1 MSIIGIHG
9 YIESGKDTVA
19 NIIKKIDAERDWKIK
34 KFASK
39 LKQIAT
45 ILTGIPSE
53 MFENQDFKKTYLGNE
68 WDLIKK
74 TDHTL
79 IENGKAASEYIE
91 SKMSVR
97 DMLQKL
103 GTEAMRNGLHPDVWV
118 NALFADYKDVK
129 QSEDGLIH
137 EKYGEHDITIVPN
150 PILWKKYYPNW
161 IISDLRFPNEYD
173 AIKKK
178 GGLCIKVVRP
188 VVNKSTSEQ
197 HISEYALEYH
207 TFDYTLDNSGDI
219 DDLEKEVRQMLFHIK
234 LND

>member
-45 ILTGIPSE
+45 ILTGIPSDK
-53 MFENQDFKKTYLGNE
+53 FEDQEFKKTYLGDE
-68 WDLIKK
+68 WTVETKIDYTLIK
-74 TDHTL
+74 D
-79 IENGKAASEYIE
+79 GKATRA
-91 SKMSVR
+91 KVFNRMTVR

-118 NALFADYKDVK
+118 NALLCDYKKTKNKD
-129 QSEDGLIH
+129 EEYTH
-137 EKYGEHDITIVPN
+137 
-150 PILWKKYYPNW
+150 PNW

-178 GGLCIKVVRP
+178 GGFCIKVVRP
-188 VVNKSTSEQ
+188 VVNKSISQQ
-197 HISEYALEYH
+197 HISEYALDYH
-207 TFDYTLDNSGDI
+207 TFDYTIDNSGDI
-219 DDLEKEVRQMLFHIK
+219 DELEKEVRQMLFHIK
-234 LND
+234 LNN

>member
-45 ILTGIPSE
+45 ILTGIPSDK
-53 MFENQDFKKTYLGNE
+53 FEDQEFKKTYLGDE
-68 WDLIKK
+68 WTVETKI
-74 TDHTL
+74 DHTL
-79 IENGKAASEYIE
+79 IKDGKATRA
-91 SKMSVR
+91 KVFNRMTVR

-118 NALFADYKDVK
+118 NALLCDYKKTKNKD
-129 QSEDGLIH
+129 EEYTH
-137 EKYGEHDITIVPN
+137 
-150 PILWKKYYPNW
+150 PNW

-178 GGLCIKVVRP
+178 DGFCIKVVRP
-188 VVNKSTSEQ
+188 RLLTPKFTSKDGLVSVQYIEMDMAKQ
-197 HISEYALEYH
+197 HISEYALDNH

-234 LND
+234 LNN

>member
-19 NIIKKIDAERDWKIK
+19 NIIKKIDVERDWKIK

-68 WDLIKK
+68 WDITKK

-91 SKMSVR
+91 SKMSIR

-118 NALFADYKDVK
+118 NALLCDYKKTKDK
-129 QSEDGLIH
+129 DEEYTH
-137 EKYGEHDITIVPN
+137 
-150 PILWKKYYPNW
+150 PNW

-178 GGLCIKVVRP
+178 GGFCIKVVRP
-188 VVNKSTSEQ
+188 VVDKSTSEQQ
-197 HISEYALEYH
+197 HISEYALDYH

-234 LND
+234 LNN